1 MESLECVYNMS
12 INNIGSDVG
21 WAKRSVPNMDG
32 DNGYKLL
39 GTLRFAQPTQYQF
52 RQSGL
57 TLLEIMITVVILSLG
72 LLGLAG
78 LQITGLKNN
87 RDAYNSAVAK
97 QAVQDITER
106 IKADRTGMTANRYD
120 SLFNDNA
127 IGADASKC
135 NAVSVDT
142 LVIFKNRAACQLAA
156 LPGGSARVREVT
168 AGSNIFYVA
177 VRWTDPQ
184 LVGDGWA
191 ANTATNPATDACGAI
206 GLNTLN
212 TRCYYSMF
220 RP

>member
-1 MESLECVYNMS
+1 M
-12 INNIGSDVG
+12 NIRD
-21 WAKRSVPNMDG
+21 
-32 DNGYKLL
+32 
-39 GTLRFAQPTQYQF
+39 AQPMCRPF

-57 TLLEIMITVVILSLG
+57 TLLEIMVTVVILSLG

-87 RDAYNSAVAK
+87 RDAYNSAVAA

-106 IKADRTGMTANRYD
+106 IKADRTEMKANRYD
-120 SLFNDNA
+120 NLSDANA
-127 IGADASKC
+127 IGADASLC
-135 NAVSVDT
+135 NAASTDT

-156 LPGGSARVREVT
+156 LPGGSAWVREVT

-184 LVGDGWA
+184 LNGATGWA
-191 ANTATNPATDACGAI
+191 ANTTTNPATAACGTASAD
-206 GLNTLN
+206 
-212 TRCYYSMF
+212 TRCYYSAF

>member
-1 MESLECVYNMS
+1 M
-12 INNIGSDVG
+12 
-21 WAKRSVPNMDG
+21 
-32 DNGYKLL
+32 L
-39 GTLRFAQPTQYQF
+39 GTLRFAQPTQCQF

-78 LQITGLKNN
+78 LQLTGLKNN
-87 RDAYNSAVAK
+87 RDAYNNAVAG
-97 QAVQDITER
+97 QAVQDIAER
-106 IKADRTGMTANRYD
+106 IRADRVGMAANRYD
-120 SLFNDNA
+120 SLFDGNA

-135 NAVSVDT
+135 DDTDADT
-142 LVIFKNRAACQLAA
+142 LVRFKDRAACQLAA

-184 LVGDGWA
+184 LNGVDSW
-191 ANTATNPATDACGAI
+191 TADTTTNPATTACGAVAAD
-206 GLNTLN
+206 
-212 TRCYYSMF
+212 TRCYYSAF